1 MAFRVIFCFYL
12 FFLSSSLSSSLNPQ
26 LCNSHESSALL
37 QFKNSFSL
45 HHSAS
50 TSCDMFYDDSYD
62 YSATIQFKNSSYPKT
77 ASWGNDSNCCL
88 WDGVICDSM
97 SGHVIG
103 LDLSCSWLQGQLH
116 PNSTLFQLSHLQTLN
131 LAFNNFSGSLISSQ
145 FSDLSTLMH
154 LNLSSSSFIGEIPL
168 KIAELSKLVSLDLS
182 WNYFSLHE
190 WLSLR
195 IEPSTWEKLVLN
207 MTDLQEL
214 VLDYVNMSSIAPS
227 SLSLLM
233 NLSSSLVSLRLS
245 DTEFQGNIT
254 SDIFCLENLQQL
266 DLSGNSNLNFQL
278 PKFNW
283 SSPLSFLDLRSTTFL
298 GEVLPDSVGH
308 LKYLNHL
315 NLHHCNFEGRV
326 PLALSNLTQLT
337 YLDLSSN
344 KFSGEISFLSNQ
356 EHLTHLNLED
366 NYFFGEIPS
375 KISQLSKLVSLDLS
389 SNSGMNESS
398 SLRLEPSIW
407 EKLILNTTNLRVLRL
422 SNVNMSSV
430 TSNSLSLAMNVS
442 SSLILLSLSETSLQ
456 GDITNTILHLEN
468 LKYLYL
474 GWNTNIKIQLLDSI
488 GHLKSL
494 ERLDLSDCQLEGP
507 IPPSFKRLTQLR
519 ALDLSSNKFSGGIS
533 FLSTVTHL
541 TELVLF
547 SNKFSSGIS
556 FLSTLTQLNY
566 LDLSSNKF
574 SGGISFLSTLTQLN
588 YLDLSSNKFSGGIS
602 FLLTLVNPISLY
614 LSNNSFSGQIPSSIS
629 NFEHLES
636 LDLSI
641 NNFSG
646 EIPDVFRKMSALQSL
661 KLHNNNFSGQV
672 PPSLSNTSVMF
683 LDLSFNMLQGNLP
696 IPFFGARFFSVSN
709 NKFSGDIS
717 FLFCN
722 ASSLE
727 ILNLSHNNL
736 SGPIPQ
742 CLVGLPNLSVLD
754 LQMNVFFGTLPNKFT
769 KNNVLHTLHFNSNRL
784 NGSLPLSLAHCTQ
797 LEIFDVGR
805 NKIRDTFP
813 SWLDHLPELQVLV
826 LRENRFYGAISSS
839 NTKHPFPKLRIFDV
853 SNNHF
858 YGFLPTTYIKEFKGM
873 MKVDN
878 VEADSQYMRSKNYSS
893 YMDSVMITWKGNTI
907 ELERILTIFT
917 TIDLSNNSF
926 VGEIPKAIGELYAL
940 IGLNLSHNRI
950 IGSIP
955 KSIGKLTSLEWL
967 DVSCNKL
974 TGEIPLA
981 MTNLNF
987 LSTLNLSQN
996 QLGGMIPNGKQFD
1009 TFQADSY
1016 EGNLGLC
1023 GVPLSK
1029 NCNTDEGELPTLSS
1043 SKFDSTDKFGFGW
1056 KPVALGYGC
1065 GMVFGIFMGYIV
1077 FSIGKPQWLVKIFGG
1092 QSKKQGKW
1100 IRNKACVN

>member
-1 MAFRVIFCFYL
+1 MAFRVIICLYL
-12 FFLSSSLSSSLNPQ
+12 FFLSSSLSSSLNPPF
-26 LCNSHESSALL
+26 CNSHDSSALL

-88 WDGVICDSM
+88 WDGVTCDSM

-145 FSDLSTLMH
+145 FGDLSTLMH
-154 LNLSSSSFIGEIPL
+154 LNLSFSSFSGEIPP
-168 KIAELSKLVSLDLS
+168 KIVELSRLVSLDLS
-182 WNYFSLHE
+182 SNGFFISLDLSSNDFFLNE
-190 WLSLR
+190 YLSLR
-195 IEPSTWEKLVLN
+195 LEPSTWEKLVLN
-207 MTDLQEL
+207 MTDLHEL
-214 VLDYVNMSSIAPS
+214 VLDDVDMSSIAPR

-245 DTEFQGNIT
+245 DTELQGNIT
-254 SDIFCLENLQQL
+254 SDILCLENLQQL
-266 DLSGNSNLNFQL
+266 DLSGNDNLNGQL
-278 PKFNW
+278 PKSNW
-283 SSPLSFLDLRSTTFL
+283 SSPLSFLDLSYTTFL
-298 GEVLPDSVGH
+298 GEILPDSVGH

-315 NLHHCNFEGRV
+315 NLHYCNFEGRV
-326 PLALSNLTQLT
+326 PLGLSNLTKIT
-337 YLDLSSN
+337 YLNLALN
-344 KFSGEISFLSNQ
+344 EFSGEISFLSNL
-356 EHLTHLNLED
+356 EHLTHLYLEG
-366 NYFFGEIPS
+366 NNFFGEIPS
-375 KISQLSKLVSLDLS
+375 KISKLSKLVSLDLS
-389 SNSGMNESS
+389 YKSSTNESS

-422 SNVNMSSV
+422 GYVNMSSV
-430 TSNSLSLAMNVS
+430 TPNSLSLLINLS
-442 SSLILLSLSETSLQ
+442 SSLIHLSLRKTSLQ
-456 GDITNTILHLEN
+456 GDITNTIVQLEN
-468 LKYLYL
+468 LKYLDL
-474 GWNTNIKIQLLDSI
+474 GLNTNIKIQLPKLNWSSIRVLDLGGIPFLGEIPDSI

-494 ERLDLSDCQLEGP
+494 EWLYLPYCQFEGLV
-507 IPPSFKRLTQLR
+507 PPSFKSLTQLR
-519 ALDLSSNKFSGGIS
+519 SLYLSSNKFSGGLSFLSTLPQLTRLDLSSNKFSGGIS
-533 FLSTVTHL
+533 S
-541 TELVLF
+541 
-547 SNKFSSGIS
+547 
-556 FLSTLTQLNY
+556 
-566 LDLSSNKF
+566 
-574 SGGISFLSTLTQLN
+574 
-588 YLDLSSNKFSGGIS
+588 
-602 FLLTLVNPISLY
+602 LLTLVNPTSLY
-614 LSNNSFSGQIPSSIS
+614 LSNNSFSGQIPSSLSI
-629 NFEHLES
+629 FEHLYN
-636 LDLSI
+636 LDLSL

-646 EIPDVFRKMSALQSL
+646 EIPDVFG
-661 KLHNNNFSGQV
+661 KLSELRYLTLDNNNFSGQV
-672 PPSLSNTSVMF
+672 PPSLSNTSVTFM
-683 LDLSFNMLQGNLP
+683 DISFNRLQGNLP
-696 IPFFGARFFSVSN
+696 VPLFGANFFSVSN

-754 LQMNVFFGTLPNKFT
+754 LQMNVFFGTLPNKFS
-769 KNNVLHTLHFNSNRL
+769 KNNVLQTLHFNSNRF
-784 NGSLPLSLAHCTQ
+784 NGSLPLSLVRCTR

-805 NKIRDTFP
+805 NMIRDTFP
-813 SWLDHLPELQVLV
+813 SWLDDLPELQVLV

-839 NTKHPFPKLRIFDV
+839 NAKHPFPKLRIFDV

-858 YGFLPTTYIKEFKGM
+858 YGSLPTTYIKEFKGM

-878 VEADSQYMRSKNYSS
+878 VEAGSQYMRSKNYSA

-926 VGEIPKAIGELYAL
+926 VGEIPKAIGELHVL

-955 KSIGKLTSLEWL
+955 KSIGKLTNLEWL
-967 DVSCNKL
+967 DLSCNKL
-974 TGEIPLA
+974 VGEIPLV

-987 LSTLNLSQN
+987 LSILNLSQN
-996 QLGGMIPNGKQFD
+996 QLDGMIPNGKQFN
-1009 TFQADSY
+1009 TFQNDSY

-1023 GVPLSK
+1023 GAPLSK
-1029 NCNTDEGELPTLSS
+1029 NCNTDKGESPTPSS
-1043 SKFDSTDKFGFGW
+1043 LMFDSIDKFGFGW

-1065 GMVFGIFMGYIV
+1065 GMVFGILMGYIV
-1077 FSIGKPQWLVKIFGG
+1077 FSIGTPQWLVKTFGG

-1100 IRNKACVN
+1100 IRNRARAN